1 MKSSTSWNLAIT
13 ASALALLSFLSRTFI
28 DYHVVYAEV
37 GAAESMGMVTLVN
50 LAFFGGWIWAL
61 IAASLMGRRAMF
73 VLLGYNA
80 LLVLFGLVTV
90 TSLCPPPC
98 RTLWPVGSISIWS
111 NLVIGIL
118 AVGLASGCLKEGG
131 HGRQAS

>member
-1 MKSSTSWNLAIT
+1 MNSTTTWNLAIT
-13 ASALALLSFLSRTFI
+13 ASVLALLSFLSRTFI

-37 GAAESMGMVTLVN
+37 GAAESIGMVTLVN

-61 IAASLMGRRAMF
+61 IAASRVGRRAMF
-73 VLLGYNA
+73 ILLGYDA

-98 RTLWPVGSISIWS
+98 RTMWPVGSISIWS

-118 AVGLASGCLKEGG
+118 AVGLVWRSLRRNLSLGY
-131 HGRQAS
+131 